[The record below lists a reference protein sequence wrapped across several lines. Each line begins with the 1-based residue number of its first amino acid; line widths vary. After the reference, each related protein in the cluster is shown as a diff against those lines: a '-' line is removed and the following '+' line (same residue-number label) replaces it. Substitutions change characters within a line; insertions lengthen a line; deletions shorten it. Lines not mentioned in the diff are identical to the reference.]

1 MFRNINPI
9 RYNLSRLFLLFGAGR
24 GRGGEVHPFLVRSRY
39 KWRRVQGGRGRLLV

>member
-9 RYNLSRLFLLFGAGR
+9 RYNLSRPFLLFGA